1 MNMLYLHYRGNLQ
14 GGKRVNNNNY
24 KPTILTCETSEKTQK
39 LLEKYLGEITTQDRV
54 INARSRTEAL
64 ETLKTKQIDLVIS
77 DDNPLSQ
84 DAATLLKEIRDSYP
98 KTTFVFMTSKKTR
111 ALKVDTYLKLG
122 TKLIIHK
129 PFTKRYFLKSVK
141 KALITVE
148 TKRWLQEYN
157 ESNLFSQ
164 TAGFVETSA

>member
-1 MNMLYLHYRGNLQ
+1 MLYLDFIVNWWGAKNM
-14 GGKRVNNNNY
+14 NNNNY

-39 LLEKYLGEITTQDRV
+39 LLDKYLSEITTAEQL
-54 INARSRTEAL
+54 INANSQEGAL
-64 ETLKTKQIDLVIS
+64 EILKTKHVDLVIS
-77 DDNPLSQ
+77 DDNPLTQ
-84 DAATLLKEIRDSYP
+84 GAATLLKEIRDSHP

-111 ALKVDTYLKLG
+111 ALKLETYLKLG

-129 PFTKRYFLKSVK
+129 PFTKRYFLKSIK

-164 TAGFVETSA
+164 TADFVGTSV